1 MAVESPRES
10 QLKGATALLDHLRTN
25 PGEARR
31 PANELAVRFGLS
43 AGFVESVVENASVNS
58 AAVDP
63 ILRKKVSF
71 DFARH
76 GFDWVGRLILRAFS
90 KPILFVAITN
100 ILCVLGIIGTDR
112 LIPDSAKIAQY
123 VPADALAI
131 LFQFLFLVLAHLACY
146 FHLRTAKA
154 ALQGAVVVWAMG
166 SLGVAASIMLSEGIK
181 SLGERALYAALS
193 SMGILFVTLGYLCA
207 GVIASVLGGWAHAR
221 KQERREASM
230 SRQELLERYFEL
242 QERLSR
248 GSTQKQV
255 GNWLEQ
261 SPTAK
266 FFRKSPMAFSV
277 IGTVLLSLTGALI
290 MRSLP
295 ITDAQEARTSVPA
308 LIGMVV
314 GFVLLCLR
322 GVLHVGAGIF
332 SRSIGHALLVSAA
345 MCAGSFAMGFL
356 PIRQAVDNPFSF
368 SQISATLVQLLV
380 GGLVSGFAALGAEL
394 QRKAAREESLDNNDG
409 ATLLAEMLRI
419 QWRLAD
425 RTNSTCILVVD
436 AAKSSQMK
444 ANADPLIVEYSFR
457 EYQDW
462 LGKVCAQFEGKVHS
476 TAGDGAVVAF
486 PSCDKAFL
494 AARRIQTDVARFNA
508 NVNRLAMP
516 FRLRIG
522 LHVGQVAGAVDDV
535 QFTEVIDIAA
545 HIESVATVGGIAVSE
560 PVTLGLPQYEFLP
573 LAREVDGQRVYL
585 ALSPTEEG

>member
-1 MAVESPRES
+1 MAVETPRES
-10 QLKGATALLDHLRTN
+10 QIKGATALLDHLRTN
-25 PGEARR
+25 PAEASR
-31 PANELAVRFGLS
+31 PADELAVRFGLS

-71 DFARH
+71 DFARR
-76 GFDWVGRLILRAFS
+76 GLDWAGRTMLRAFS

-100 ILCVLGIIGTDR
+100 ILCVLVIMGTDR
-112 LIPDSAKIAQY
+112 LIPDSIKLGQY
-123 VPADALAI
+123 VPVDALAI
-131 LFQFLFLVLAHLACY
+131 LSEFLLLVLAQLACY
-146 FHLRTAKA
+146 FHLRTPKA
-154 ALQGAVVVWAMG
+154 ALQGSVVVWAMG
-166 SLGVAASIMLSEGIK
+166 SLGVAASIMLSQGIK
-181 SLGERALYAALS
+181 GMGERALYAALS
-193 SMGILFVTLGYLCA
+193 SMGILFVTMGYLCA
-207 GVIASVLGGWAHAR
+207 GVISSVLGGWAHAR
-221 KQERREASM
+221 RQERREASM

-242 QERLSR
+242 QERLSK

-255 GNWLEQ
+255 GNWLEK

-266 FFRKSPMAFSV
+266 FFRRSPMAISV
-277 IGTVLLSLTGALI
+277 IGTILLSLTGALV

-295 ITDAQEARTSVPA
+295 VRAAQEAQTSVPA

-314 GFVLLCLR
+314 SFILICGR
-322 GVLHVGAGIF
+322 AILHVGAGLF
-332 SRSIGHALLVSAA
+332 ARSIGHALLVSAA
-345 MCAGSFAMGFL
+345 MCAGSFAMSFL
-356 PIRQAVDNPFSF
+356 PIRQAVDDPFSF
-368 SQISATLVQLLV
+368 SQISGTVLQLVV

-508 NVNRLAMP
+508 NVNRLEMP

>member
-1 MAVESPRES
+1 LAVETPRES
-10 QLKGATALLDHLRTN
+10 QIKGATALLDHLRTN
-25 PGEARR
+25 PAEASR
-31 PANELAVRFGLS
+31 PADELAVRFGLS

-71 DFARH
+71 DFARR
-76 GFDWVGRLILRAFS
+76 GLDWAGRTMLRAFS

-100 ILCVLGIIGTDR
+100 ILCVLVIMGTDR
-112 LIPDSAKIAQY
+112 LIPDSTKLGQY
-123 VPADALAI
+123 VPVDALAI
-131 LFQFLFLVLAHLACY
+131 LSEFLLLVLAQLACY
-146 FHLRTAKA
+146 FHLRTPKA
-154 ALQGAVVVWAMG
+154 ALQGSVVIWAMG
-166 SLGVAASIMLSEGIK
+166 SLGVAASIMLSQGIK
-181 SLGERALYAALS
+181 SMGERALYAALS
-193 SMGILFVTLGYLCA
+193 SMGILFVTMGYLCA

-221 KQERREASM
+221 RQERREASM

-242 QERLSR
+242 QERLSK

-255 GNWLEQ
+255 GNWLEK

-266 FFRKSPMAFSV
+266 FFRRSPMAISV
-277 IGTVLLSLTGALI
+277 IGTILLSLTGALV

-295 ITDAQEARTSVPA
+295 MRAAQEAQTSVPA

-314 GFVLLCLR
+314 SFILICGR
-322 GVLHVGAGIF
+322 AILHVGAGLF
-332 SRSIGHALLVSAA
+332 ARSIGHALLVSAA
-345 MCAGSFAMGFL
+345 MCAGSFAMSFL
-356 PIRQAVDNPFSF
+356 PIRQAVDDPFSF
-368 SQISATLVQLLV
+368 SQISGTVLQLVV
-380 GGLVSGFAALGAEL
+380 GGMVSGFAALGAEL

-462 LGKVCAQFEGKVHS
+462 IAKICVKFEGKVHS

-486 PSCDKAFL
+486 PSCDNAFL

-508 NVNRLAMP
+508 NVNRLEMP

-560 PVTLGLPQYEFLP
+560 PVTLGLPQYDFLP

>member
-1 MAVESPRES
+1 MAVETPRES
-10 QLKGATALLDHLRTN
+10 QIKGATALLDHLRTN
-25 PGEARR
+25 PAEASR
-31 PANELAVRFGLS
+31 PADELAVRFGLS

-71 DFARH
+71 DFARR
-76 GFDWVGRLILRAFS
+76 GLDWAGRTMLRAFS

-100 ILCVLGIIGTDR
+100 ILCVLVIMGTDR
-112 LIPDSAKIAQY
+112 LIPDSTKLGQY
-123 VPADALAI
+123 VPVDALAI
-131 LFQFLFLVLAHLACY
+131 LSEFLLLVLAQLACY
-146 FHLRTAKA
+146 FHLRTPKA
-154 ALQGAVVVWAMG
+154 ALQGSVVIWAMG
-166 SLGVAASIMLSEGIK
+166 SLGVAASIMLSQGIK
-181 SLGERALYAALS
+181 SMGERALYAALS
-193 SMGILFVTLGYLCA
+193 SMGILFVTMGYLCA

-221 KQERREASM
+221 RQERREASM

-242 QERLSR
+242 QERLSK

-255 GNWLEQ
+255 GNWLEK

-266 FFRKSPMAFSV
+266 FFRRSPMAISV
-277 IGTVLLSLTGALI
+277 IGTILLSLTGALV

-295 ITDAQEARTSVPA
+295 MRAAQEAQTSVPA

-314 GFVLLCLR
+314 SFILICGR
-322 GVLHVGAGIF
+322 AILHVGAGLF
-332 SRSIGHALLVSAA
+332 ARSIGHALLVSAA
-345 MCAGSFAMGFL
+345 MCAGSFAMSFL
-356 PIRQAVDNPFSF
+356 PIRQAVDDPFSF
-368 SQISATLVQLLV
+368 SQISGTVLQLVV
-380 GGLVSGFAALGAEL
+380 GGMVSGFAALGAEL

-462 LGKVCAQFEGKVHS
+462 IAKICVKFEGKVHS

-486 PSCDKAFL
+486 PSCDNAFL

-508 NVNRLAMP
+508 NVNRLEMP

-560 PVTLGLPQYEFLP
+560 PVTLGLPQYDFLP